1 MVSANVPIRRVA
13 PVPRLLAAVAA
24 LVLLVASCG
33 DDDTDD
39 AAPTSS
45 STTTSTT
52 MVSPTTAADSD
63 GSTAPATTA
72 APSDDGTTGGEQN
85 PGLGDNCDGS
95 QLPSGGQYVVAAIP
109 ADDPDGG
116 LVARQLPDPSSE
128 RIDVLAE
135 GTIVDTFI
143 DPESCAVISG
153 GAVWWDIGTP
163 QLATGGWV
171 NTAYLAPIGGDD
183 DQDSFDLEQAQISC
197 VYDGMADACDLLTT
211 FGYPADGNY
220 GLGNSLSQA
229 PDAAIEAD
237 CQAGDRL
244 ACAEQASRGG
254 E

>member
-1 MVSANVPIRRVA
+1 MSSTYSSTRRGGSAFRVVVVVVA
-13 PVPRLLAAVAA
+13 AA
-24 LVLLVASCG
+24 LVFTACG
-33 DDDTDD
+33 DSDSED
-39 AAPTSS
+39 AATS
-45 STTTSTT
+45 STT
-52 MVSPTTAADSD
+52 SPTTAASPTTVAETD
-63 GSTAPATTA
+63 GSAAPTTTA
-72 APSDDGTTGGEQN
+72 SGDGATTGGED
-85 PGLGDNCDGS
+85 PGLGDLCSGS
-95 QLPSGGQYVVAAIP
+95 QLPSGGQYAVADIP

-116 LVARQLPDPSSE
+116 LVARQLPDASSE
-128 RIDVLAE
+128 QIDVLAE

-171 NTAYLAPIGGDD
+171 NTAYLAPVAGED

-197 VYDGMADACDLLTT
+197 VYEGIGDACDLLTT

-237 CQAGDRL
+237 CQAGDAL
-244 ACAEQASRGG
+244 ACAEQVSRGG